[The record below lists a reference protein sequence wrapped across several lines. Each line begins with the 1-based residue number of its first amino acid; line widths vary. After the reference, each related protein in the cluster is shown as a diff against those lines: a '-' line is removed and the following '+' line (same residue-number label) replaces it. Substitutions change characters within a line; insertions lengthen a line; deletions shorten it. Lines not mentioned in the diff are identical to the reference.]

1 MTITTKDII
10 AVSQMDPVPGISPTL
25 LEDARLI
32 LIHEG
37 KPEMLNSRPELRA
50 IADMPA
56 RDFSKRVAPVRNAK
70 NAGPEP
76 EYHDDGSADVG
87 GVSIRPLLA
96 RHQYQYLEGGVAA
109 VLRDLTDAVIEE
121 LEPGD
126 YHACRRAVTFLWAE
140 AYQADDAP

>member
-1 MTITTKDII
+1 MITTKDII
-10 AVSQMDPVPGISPTL
+10 AVSQMPAVPGVSAAL
-25 LEDARLI
+25 LEDCRLI

-56 RDFSKRVAPVRNAK
+56 REFSKRVAPVRDAK
-70 NAGPEP
+70 NGGPEP
-76 EYHDDGSADVG
+76 EYTDDGGALVG
-87 GVSIRPLLA
+87 DVSIQPLRA
-96 RHQYQYLEGGVAA
+96 RHQYQYLEDGVAA

-121 LEPGD
+121 LDPGD